1 MHFIREYRVAEP
13 SHCDTIFNA
22 LLNLKKNGYGY
33 PGRTYSPDA
42 PEDYDTSS
50 VKQSWDMEACDFAE
64 LYPKGPSEIGL
75 DVIYDDLNNR
85 IKPQYFNDI
94 DLHFRGNLF
103 SYSFPHFQLYEP
115 GEGYKVWHV
124 DAMGQKMHRMF
135 VFILYLNDVPD
146 GGTEFRDYNYTC
158 KAEKGKV
165 LFFPANFCFV
175 HRSQVSYT
183 SQKAIFTGW
192 IDCDMPS
199 LLNGG
204 Q

>member
-1 MHFIREYRVAEP
+1 
-13 SHCDTIFNA
+13 
-22 LLNLKKNGYGY
+22 
-33 PGRTYSPDA
+33 
-42 PEDYDTSS
+42 
-50 VKQSWDMEACDFAE
+50 
-64 LYPKGPSEIGL
+64 
-75 DVIYDDLNNR
+75 
-85 IKPQYFNDI
+85 
-94 DLHFRGNLF
+94 
-103 SYSFPHFQLYEP
+103 
-115 GEGYKVWHV
+115 
-124 DAMGQKMHRMF
+124 MHRMF

-146 GGTEFRDYNYTC
+146 GGTEFRDYDYTC